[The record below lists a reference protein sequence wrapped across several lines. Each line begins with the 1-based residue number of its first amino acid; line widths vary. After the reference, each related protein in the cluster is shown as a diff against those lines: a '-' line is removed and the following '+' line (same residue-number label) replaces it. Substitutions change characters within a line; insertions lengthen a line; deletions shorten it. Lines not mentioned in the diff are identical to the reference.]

1 MTTREFLKKA
11 QLDELV
17 EKFESQ
23 GITIDLIKDLTDS
36 DLRELGVTSMADRKK
51 ITRLANEVVGQGQSA
66 TSSATSTNVGKGAR
80 EERTF
85 FEGVVSGAVA
95 GINKNDD
102 EFDDDAVTSYTI
114 KVTSH
119 RAIIG
124 SKTYLLHNIAA
135 VELGINKGEKGN
147 SAGCT
152 KIAAAVFSFTCFCLA
167 IGMATTSTDSGS
179 AVGCCSVVG
188 LVCLA
193 GLFAKGTKDKPD
205 TYSVRIDASGTSSD
219 AILSKNRA
227 SIQEVV
233 DAINQAIVNLNVAN

>member
-85 FEGVVSGAVA
+85 FEGVVSGAA
-95 GINKNDD
+95 GGISKDEDD
-102 EFDDDAVTSYTI
+102 DDAGLDDDAVTSCAI

-135 VELGINKGEKGN
+135 VQLGIIKGEKGK
-147 SAGCT
+147 SARDT
-152 KIAAAVFSFTCFCLA
+152 KIAAAVFL
-167 IGMATTSTDSGS
+167 
-179 AVGCCSVVG
+179 
-188 LVCLA
+188 
-193 GLFAKGTKDKPD
+193 LFA
-205 TYSVRIDASGTSSD
+205 SVSRLVWQLLIK
-219 AILSKNRA
+219 IL
-227 SIQEVV
+227 VV
-233 DAINQAIVNLNVAN
+233 RLGAALWSV